1 MVEERL
7 RNPFVIVGNIPQEY
21 FCDRRAES
29 ARIVRTLTN
38 QSNLLL
44 MSARRMGKSGL
55 IKYCFNLPE
64 IRDNYYTFYIDIL
77 HTSSFREFVATFG
90 QQVFDAL
97 KGRGEKT
104 LQTLAMALRSLAGSF
119 GYDPMT
125 GNPTFQLEIGKI
137 QRPEYTLQEIF
148 DWLEHADKPCIV
160 AFDEFQQ
167 VAYYPEKN
175 IEALLRGYIQHL
187 GNVNF
192 IYAGS
197 ERHLLSEMFLSSA
210 RPFYNSTSQLQLD
223 PIAEEEYVPFVCQ
236 WFSAYGKTIKEE
248 TVKWAYDYLY
258 ANTFCMQ
265 KLFHEAF
272 INTAVGEVCDLSLL
286 RQTLE
291 DILTE
296 EGAGYSKLLS
306 RIPERQKEL
315 LYAIAKED
323 RAKRILGARFI
334 KENSLASASA
344 VQAAARK
351 LLEDGFVTMEQGEY
365 YVQDVFF
372 KLFLIRIIGGKHEL
386 DNE

>member
-90 QQVFDAL
+90 QQVF
-97 KGRGEKT
+97 KK
-104 LQTLAMALRSLAGSF
+104 
-119 GYDPMT
+119 
-125 GNPTFQLEIGKI
+125 PTFQLEIGKI

-272 INTAVGEVCDLSLL
+272 INTAVGEVCDLPLL

-296 EGAGYSKLLS
+296 EGAGYCKLLS

-315 LYAIAKED
+315 LYAIAKEY

-344 VQAAARK
+344 VQAAVRK
-351 LLEDGFVTMEQGEY
+351 LLEDGFVTMEQGKY

>member
-1 MVEERL
+1 MAEERL
-7 RNPFVIVGNIPQEY
+7 KNPFVIVGNIPQEY

-97 KGRGEKT
+97 KSRGEKT
-104 LQTLAMALRSLAGSF
+104 LKTLAMALRSLAGSF
-119 GYDPMT
+119 GYDPLS

-160 AFDEFQQ
+160 ALDEFQQ
-167 VAYYPEKN
+167 IDYYPEKN

-210 RPFYNSTSQLQLD
+210 RPFYNSTSLLYLD
-223 PIAEEEYVPFVCQ
+223 PIAEKEYVPFVCQ
-236 WFSAYGKTIKEE
+236 RFRAYGKSIEE
-248 TVKWAYDYLY
+248 DTVKWAYDYLY

-272 INTAVGEVCDLSLL
+272 INTVVGGVCDLPLL
-286 RQTLE
+286 QQTLE

-296 EGAGYSKLLS
+296 EGASYSKLLS

-315 LYAIAKED
+315 LYAIAKEH
-323 RAKRILGARFI
+323 RAKRILGAKFI
-334 KENSLASASA
+334 KDNSLASASA
-344 VQAAARK
+344 VQAAVRK
-351 LLEDGFVTMEQGEY
+351 LLEDGFVSMEQGEY
-365 YVQDVFF
+365 YVEDVFF
-372 KLFLIRIIGGKHEL
+372 KLFLIRLIGIKL
-386 DNE
+386 VL